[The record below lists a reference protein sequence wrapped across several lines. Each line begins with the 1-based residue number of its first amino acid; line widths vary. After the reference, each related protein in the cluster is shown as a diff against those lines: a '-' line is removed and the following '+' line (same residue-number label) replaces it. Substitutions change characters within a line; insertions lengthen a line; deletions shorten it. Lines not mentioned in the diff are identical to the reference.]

1 MRRFE
6 FGTDDLLRSR
16 FALSP
21 AFELCNLLGYLEGRT
36 RQRLPPA
43 WSARLMPVFQRLRRD
58 TDLDAALALHTRT
71 FGANFVALPP
81 RGLDQSWDDDIA
93 AIRAT
98 SLSQAHEEVEQC
110 LAARPTRDPRVLATL
125 RGDEVVAR
133 VADALDQAWH
143 ELLARDWPQ
152 LRAIC
157 ERDVVHRV
165 GRLGRSGWAAT
176 LDDLHP
182 DLRWRDG
189 GIDIRGTSS
198 SSGSTTTLAGEGLL
212 LIPSVFVWP
221 HLATFI
227 DDPWPKAIVYPARG
241 TAALW
246 ETPDPVEPD
255 ALAGL
260 LGRSRSRLLAA
271 LDQPASTTQLAQSLR
286 LAPGAVGDHLTVL
299 RKAGLLHRA
308 RSGRSVLY
316 YRTPLGEA
324 LTAVTPDPTASP
336 PGND

>member
-21 AFELCNLLGYLEGRT
+21 AFELCNLLRYLEGRS
-36 RQRLPPA
+36 RQRLPAA
-43 WSARLMPVFQRLRRD
+43 WSARLMPAFQRLRRD
-58 TDLDAALALHTRT
+58 TDIDAVLALHTRT

-81 RGLDQSWDDDIA
+81 RGLAQTWDDDLA

-98 SLSQAHEEVEQC
+98 SLSQAHEEAELC
-110 LAARPTRDPRVLATL
+110 LAARPSRDPRVLATL
-125 RGDEVVAR
+125 RGDAVVER

-143 ELLARDWPQ
+143 GLLARDWPQ

-165 GRLGRSGWAAT
+165 GRLGRSGWAAA
-176 LDDLHP
+176 LDGLHP
-182 DLRWRDG
+182 DVRWRDG
-189 GIDIRGTSS
+189 GIDILRTSS
-198 SSGSTTTLAGEGLL
+198 SSASVTTLAGEGLL

-221 HLATFI
+221 HLATYV
-227 DDPWPKAIVYPARG
+227 DDPWPKAIIYPARG

-246 ETPDPVEPD
+246 ETPDSVEPD

-260 LGRSRSRLLAA
+260 LGRSRSRLLSA

-308 RSGRSVLY
+308 RAGRSVLY
-316 YRTPLGEA
+316 YRTPLGDA
-324 LTAVTPDPTASP
+324 LAAGTDQGLLSDGA
-336 PGND
+336 

>member
-21 AFELCNLLGYLEGRT
+21 AFELCNLLGHLEGRT

-43 WSARLMPVFQRLRRD
+43 WSARLMPVFQRLRRE
-58 TDLDAALALHTRT
+58 TDLDVALALHTRT

-81 RGLDQSWDDDIA
+81 RGLDQTWDDDIA

-98 SLSQAHEEVEQC
+98 SLSQAHEEAEQC
-110 LAARPTRDPRVLATL
+110 LAARPSRDPRVLAAL
-125 RGDEVVAR
+125 RGDHVVER

-176 LDDLHP
+176 LEDLHP
-182 DLRWRDG
+182 DLRWRAD
-189 GIDIRGTSS
+189 GIDIRSRTLARDSV
-198 SSGSTTTLAGEGLL
+198 TTLAGEGLL

-221 HLATFI
+221 HLATYL
-227 DDPWPKAIVYPARG
+227 DDPWPKAVIYPARG

-246 ETPDPVEPD
+246 ETPDAVEPD
-255 ALAGL
+255 ALADL

-324 LTAVTPDPTASP
+324 LTATTPTD
-336 PGND
+336 D